1 MAGHIHKG
9 LDIGVFGL
17 MANSDTTHCS
27 SRRDTCS
34 AMFTESEHIS
44 PLYILRHICGNVTIL
59 LNYECNKIVTDFVT
73 FQEL

>member
-34 AMFTESEHIS
+34 AMFTESEHIFS
-44 PLYILRHICGNVTIL
+44 NDIAKVSCLFNGMYMLYVNFFFS
-59 LNYECNKIVTDFVT
+59 KDK
-73 FQEL
+73 